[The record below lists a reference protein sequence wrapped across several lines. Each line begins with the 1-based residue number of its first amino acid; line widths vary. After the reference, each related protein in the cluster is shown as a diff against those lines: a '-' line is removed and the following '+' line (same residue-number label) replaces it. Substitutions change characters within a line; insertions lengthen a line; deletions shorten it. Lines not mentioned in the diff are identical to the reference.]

1 MDILIIDDD
10 SVDRMSA
17 IRALKDAGFN
27 AGVIDQ
33 AETGEKGIQKALA
46 KDYDAILL
54 DYHIPPFTGI
64 EILREIR
71 GSLGNSAAIV
81 MLSHNNDDALALSCI
96 EAGAQDFIMKSEVS
110 VTRLKRSILIAS
122 ERNALEKQVEKGNI
136 QLRVLAERDTL
147 TGLRNRY
154 VFDTTLSSEL
164 ERAKRNKSQLALL
177 FLDVDNFKRV
187 NDALGHQAG
196 DEFLQ
201 AVARRLEDVIRSS
214 DTLCRLGGDEFGV
227 LVSDLDQIEKVQ
239 VLSDRI
245 IAAMK
250 APITFMEHSLS
261 ITVSIGIASYPHCG
275 SNTME
280 LMKCA
285 DVAMYRSKELGRNQV
300 QYYSRD
306 FHVKMQERIELENEL
321 KLAIER
327 DEFRLFYQ
335 PQVDTKT
342 ERLVGV
348 EALIRWENEQRGLV
362 SPDDFIP
369 LAEESHLIIDIGRW
383 VIHKACEQFSKWCK
397 LPRFESVTFTIAI
410 NLSAKQ
416 LKDYGLSSY
425 LTDCM
430 TNYGLE
436 GKFIELE
443 LTESS
448 LEDSFE
454 AIEML
459 NELSKTGVRL
469 ALDDFGMGYSSLSQ
483 LKKFPFEV
491 LKIDKY
497 FVQDPGEL
505 DSGLLAA
512 ICAFAH
518 SLGYKTVAEGIE
530 TEEQKEICKALNVD
544 RLQGYLFAKPM
555 PAEELQDSWLG
566 SDVRP

>member
-10 SVDRMSA
+10 AVDRMSA
-17 IRALKDAGFN
+17 IRTLKN
-27 AGVIDQ
+27 AGLNTGEIDQ
-33 AETGEKGIQKALA
+33 ADTGTEGLQKALS
-46 KDYDAILL
+46 KQYDAILL
-54 DYHIPPFTGI
+54 DYQIPPSNGI
-64 EILREIR
+64 EVLREIR
-71 GSLGNSAAIV
+71 GSLGNSTAII
-81 MLSHNNDDALALSCI
+81 MLSHSNDEALALSCI

-122 ERNALEKQVEKGNI
+122 ERNTLEKQVEKSNS
-136 QLRVLAERDTL
+136 QLRELAERDTL

-164 ERAKRNKSQLALL
+164 ERAKRNSSQLALL
-177 FLDVDNFKRV
+177 FLDVDNFKRI
-187 NDALGHQAG
+187 NDVLGHQAG
-196 DEFLQ
+196 DDFLKDI
-201 AVARRLEDVIRSS
+201 ARRLEGVIRSS
-214 DTLCRLGGDEFGV
+214 DTLCRLGGDEFAI
-227 LVSDLDQIEKVQ
+227 LVSDLEHLEKVR
-239 VLSDRI
+239 VLSDRVLE
-245 IAAMK
+245 AMRP
-250 APITFMEHSLS
+250 PISLMGQSLS
-261 ITVSIGIASYPHCG
+261 ITVSVGIASYPHCA
-275 SNTME
+275 SSPME

-285 DVAMYRSKELGRNQV
+285 DVAMYRSKELGKNQV
-300 QYYSRD
+300 QYYSHD
-306 FHVKMQERIELENEL
+306 FHAKMQKRIELENDL

-342 ERLVGV
+342 ECLVGV

-383 VIHKACEQFSKWCK
+383 VISKACEQFSDWSR
-397 LPRFESVTFTIAI
+397 LPQSENVTFTIAI

-430 TNYGLE
+430 ATYGLA

-448 LEDSFE
+448 LEDSVE

-483 LKKFPFEV
+483 LKRFPFEI

-497 FVQDPGEL
+497 FVQASGEL
-505 DSGLLAA
+505 DSGLLPA

-518 SLGYKTVAEGIE
+518 SLGYETVAEGIE
-530 TEEQKEICKALNVD
+530 TEEQKEACKALSVG
-544 RLQGYLFAKPM
+544 RLQGFLFAKPM
-555 PAEELQDSWLG
+555 PAEELLVSWL
-566 SDVRP
+566 DL